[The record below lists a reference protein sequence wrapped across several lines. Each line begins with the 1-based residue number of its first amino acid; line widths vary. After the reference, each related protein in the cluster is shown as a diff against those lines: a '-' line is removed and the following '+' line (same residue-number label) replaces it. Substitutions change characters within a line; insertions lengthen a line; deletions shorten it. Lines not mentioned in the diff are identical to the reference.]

1 MDTFEY
7 RELVLATQDDQMWYL
22 KTWTGGDEAE
32 LHAATEFTRKQGRL
46 LIGQSGTLGEV
57 FALLNRLGGRG
68 WQLIRLEHLHP
79 INRGETRFITL
90 SRRTP

>member
-7 RELVLATQDDQMWYL
+7 RELVLAAHDNRKWCL

-32 LHAATEFTRKQGRL
+32 LHAATEFTREQGKL

-57 FALLNRLGGRG
+57 FTLLNRLGGRG
-68 WQLIRLEHLHP
+68 WQLIRLEHFHP
-79 INRGETRFITL
+79 INGGESRYMTL
-90 SRRTP
+90 SRRTS